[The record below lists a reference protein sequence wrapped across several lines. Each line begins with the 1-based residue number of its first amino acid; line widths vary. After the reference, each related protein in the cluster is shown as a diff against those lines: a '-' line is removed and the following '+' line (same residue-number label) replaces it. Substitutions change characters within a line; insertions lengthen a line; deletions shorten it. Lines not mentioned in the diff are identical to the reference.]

1 MELQI
6 FLTNFIDMSVA
17 FYITLKEVNSHK
29 KMKKKKD
36 KQRRVEDKKGLIL
49 SIIAPSTKF
58 KGTLSGSDSVLIA
71 GHFKGE
77 IKCESLVRIDREG
90 RIQGIINSP
99 YVIVEGELNGDI
111 ISAEQVELRAGARVV
126 GNINAVKIMM
136 DEGCIL
142 QGEVQMPKE
151 GDKPFVFKE
160 KRAGE
165 DIQDESLEEEET
177 NNKKPEPANTS

>member
-1 MELQI
+1 
-6 FLTNFIDMSVA
+6 
-17 FYITLKEVNSHK
+17 
-29 KMKKKKD
+29 MKKKED
-36 KQRRVEDKKGLIL
+36 KQRRVEDKTGSII

-71 GHFKGE
+71 GHFKGD
-77 IKCESLVRIDREG
+77 IKCESLVRVDREG

-99 YVIVEGELNGDI
+99 YVIVEGEVNGDI
-111 ISAEQVELRAGARVV
+111 MSAEHVELRAGARVV
-126 GNINAVKIMM
+126 GNINTVKIVMA
-136 DEGCIL
+136 EGCIL

-165 DIQDESLEEEET
+165 DKQDKPLEAKEIDL
-177 NNKKPEPANTS
+177 KKPKPA

>member
-1 MELQI
+1 
-6 FLTNFIDMSVA
+6 
-17 FYITLKEVNSHK
+17 
-29 KMKKKKD
+29 MKKKED
-36 KQRRVEDKKGLIL
+36 KQRRVEDKTGSIL

-77 IKCESLVRIDREG
+77 IKCESLVRVDREG

-99 YVIVEGELNGDI
+99 YVIVEGEINGDI
-111 ISAEQVELRAGARVV
+111 MSAEHVELRAGARVV
-126 GNINAVKIMM
+126 GNIKTVKIVMA
-136 DEGCIL
+136 EGCIL

-160 KRAGE
+160 KRKDE
-165 DIQDESLEEEET
+165 DSQDESLEEEKMKD
-177 NNKKPEPANTS
+177 KKPVPAKES

>member
-1 MELQI
+1 
-6 FLTNFIDMSVA
+6 
-17 FYITLKEVNSHK
+17 
-29 KMKKKKD
+29 MKKKED
-36 KQRRVEDKKGLIL
+36 KQRRIEDRTGSII

-90 RIQGIINSP
+90 RIQGTINSP
-99 YVIVEGELNGDI
+99 YVIVEGEINGDI
-111 ISAEQVELRAGARVV
+111 MTAEHVELRAGARVL
-126 GNINAVKIMM
+126 GNINTAKIVMA
-136 DEGCIL
+136 EGCIL

-151 GDKPFVFKE
+151 GDKPFIFKE

-165 DIQDESLEEEET
+165 DNQDKSVEEEIK
-177 NNKKPEPANTS
+177 NKKPEPTKES